1 MEGHLLMSEKE
12 RKRKGVFELVRAGH
26 LTQME
31 ASKRL
36 SLSYRQTQ
44 RMYRRFLDKGD
55 AGLVHRSR
63 GRPSNRRKDS
73 GFRVKV
79 LRRYRERYK
88 EFEAGPTWL
97 SEKLR
102 AEGLEIGPETL
113 RRWLME
119 EGEWK
124 GRRRGN
130 SHRERRERREHFG
143 ELVQLDG
150 SHHRWFGAE
159 REQSCVMQLIDDA
172 SNERMVLFAEEETTE
187 AAMRILMRWIER
199 YGVPMALYTD
209 RKTVYITDREP
220 TMEEEL
226 AGEEPKT
233 AFGKACD
240 KLGIRIIAANSAQ
253 AKGRVERA
261 HGVLQDRLVKE
272 LKLRGIKRL
281 PAANRFVQA
290 GFIDELNARFGVTP
304 ADPQDFH
311 RPLPEGPK
319 LEEVF
324 CFEQTRMVQNDWT
337 VRYENQ
343 HYQILKSNRP
353 LPRPRD
359 KVVMRRR
366 LDGSLSMLHQGKPL
380 EFRRLGKA
388 ALRRLAVNERLDSA
402 KDRPIVR
409 RKPARPGQSPWRQN
423 CILMKAEKK
432 K

>member
-12 RKRKGVFELVRAGH
+12 RRRKGVFELVRAGH

-36 SLSYRQTQ
+36 GLSYRQTQ
-44 RMYRRFLDKGD
+44 RMYRRFLEKGD

-73 GFRVKV
+73 GCRVKV
-79 LRRYRERYK
+79 RSRSRVRSMV
-88 EFEAGPTWL
+88 FDAGPTWL

-159 REQSCVMQLIDDA
+159 REQSCVIQLIDDA

-220 TMEEEL
+220 TLEEEL

-281 PAANRFVQA
+281 PAADRFVEA

-304 ADPQDFH
+304 ADSQDFH
-311 RPLPEGPK
+311 RPLPKGLK

-380 EFRRLGKA
+380 EFRRLGKV
-388 ALRRLAVNERLDSA
+388 ALRRLAVNERVEKA
-402 KDRPIVR
+402 KDRPVVR
-409 RKPARPGQSPWRQN
+409 TKPAEPGQSPWRQN
-423 CILMKAEKK
+423 CILMKADKK